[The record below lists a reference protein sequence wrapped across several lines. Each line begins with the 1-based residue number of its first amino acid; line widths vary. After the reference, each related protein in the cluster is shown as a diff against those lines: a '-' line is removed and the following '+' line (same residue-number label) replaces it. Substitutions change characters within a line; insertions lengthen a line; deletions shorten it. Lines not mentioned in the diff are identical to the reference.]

1 MKALRGNSYG
11 VKPLGIR
18 SLFQMYIYGKG
29 SEIIRS
35 WEWYLIC
42 SVYDLKTVN
51 NSNGTAHLTNVSM
64 FTNISTTNFIRLYFL
79 SFCKKLN
86 LVYLQVVKSQKFINR
101 HKIVPV
107 KVDRRIHMMDFF
119 HYASYHLLD
128 KPVIALNGD
137 IGRIISY
144 QPPIIGG
151 W

>member
-1 MKALRGNSYG
+1 M
-11 VKPLGIR
+11 
-18 SLFQMYIYGKG
+18 
-29 SEIIRS
+29 
-35 WEWYLIC
+35 
-42 SVYDLKTVN
+42 SVGL
-51 NSNGTAHLTNVSM
+51 AIL
-64 FTNISTTNFIRLYFL
+64 NISTTSHFIQLYFL
-79 SFCKKLN
+79 LFYKKLN

-144 QPPIIGG
+144 QPPIIGD
-151 W
+151 